1 MRFNDIS
8 KTIFII
14 LIFLLLYFSTIL
26 TSGIQKIKDDWPQYR
41 CLPTF
46 MPLAGYLGKDPVAN
60 FSYCVGNIQKDMM
73 GFFLEPI
80 Q

>member
-46 MPLAGYLGKDPVAN
+46 MPL
-60 FSYCVGNIQKDMM
+60 SW
-73 GFFLEPI
+73 
-80 Q
+80 